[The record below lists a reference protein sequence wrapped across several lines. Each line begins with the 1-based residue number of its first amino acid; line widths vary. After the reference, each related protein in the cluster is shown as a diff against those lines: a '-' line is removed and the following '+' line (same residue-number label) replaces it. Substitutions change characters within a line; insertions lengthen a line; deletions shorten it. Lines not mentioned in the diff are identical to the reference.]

1 MKENIQ
7 NRIKDVLDKNGISI
21 EVIERK
27 IINYYSLPNE
37 KVKYPFDINGIYFWD
52 YWNETNYDGVEYSFN
67 VYIDDEL
74 EHHGLTENELNKF
87 IGNLLLCEL
96 L

>member
-7 NRIKDVLDKNGISI
+7 NKIKKVLDKNGIAI
-21 EVIERK
+21 EVIEK
-27 IINYYSLPNE
+27 NIINCYGLPNE
-37 KVKYPFDINGIYFWD
+37 EIKYPFDINGIEFSD
-52 YWNETNYDGVEYSFN
+52 YWNETNYDNVEYRFN
-67 VYIDDEL
+67 VYVDNEL
-74 EHHGLTENELNKF
+74 EHHSLTEDELNKF